1 MKTTTTLTAD
11 FVALEQQALADIY
24 ADIYA
29 ETAAYHTRKRAACV
43 RLARECSRDSWQHP
57 GSRDV
62 FLRVKREAM
71 NDARAWRLKP

>member
-1 MKTTTTLTAD
+1 MTDLADTYAKAAD
-11 FVALEQQALADIY
+11 FVALEQQSL

-29 ETAAYHTRKRAACV
+29 ETAAYHAHKRAACV

-57 GSRDV
+57 ESRDV

-71 NDARAWRLKP
+71 NDARSWSKVQ

>member
-1 MKTTTTLTAD
+1 MKTTTPLYAD
-11 FVALEQQALADIY
+11 FVALEQQSS

-43 RLARECSRDSWQHP
+43 RLARECSRDIWQHP
-57 GSRDV
+57 ESRDV

>member
-1 MKTTTTLTAD
+1 MKTTTTLAAD
-11 FVALEQQALADIY
+11 FVSLEQQSLADIY
-24 ADIYA
+24 AEA
-29 ETAAYHTRKRAACV
+29 AAYHARKRAACI

-57 GSRDV
+57 ESRDV